1 MSDGRTGQQRLEE
14 GPVRGV
20 YRREGRLYTVN
31 AVPGTAVY
39 GEPLVRSEGVE
50 YRAWDPYRSKL
61 AAAMLEGVSEVPLTR
76 SSNVLYLG
84 AASGTTASHVS
95 DIASEGV
102 VYCVEVSQRSFRD
115 LLRLCEA
122 RRNMMPIQADAG
134 APSSYEHMVSGV
146 DLVYQDIAQR
156 DQADMFL
163 RNMRH
168 FDAPAGMLMVKA
180 RSIDVNR
187 RPAEVFSSVRSRL
200 AVEGLRVSSPVDL
213 SRYAKDHAAL
223 VVGR

>member
-1 MSDGRTGQQRLEE
+1 MDGVRTGQPRFEE
-14 GPVRGV
+14 GPVQGV

-31 AVPGTAVY
+31 AVPGAAVY
-39 GEPLVRSEGVE
+39 GESLVRSDDTE

-61 AAAMLEGVSEVPLTR
+61 AAAILEGVSEVALTR
-76 SSNVLYLG
+76 SSKVLYLG

-115 LLRLCEA
+115 LLRLCQA
-122 RRNMMPIQADAG
+122 RRNMIPIQADAG
-134 APSSYEHMVSGV
+134 SPSSFEHMVAGV

-168 FDAPAGMLMVKA
+168 FDARAGVLMVKS

-187 RPAEVFSSVRSRL
+187 RPAEVYSSVRARL
-200 AVEGLRVSSPVDL
+200 AADGLRVSSPVDL

-223 VVGR
+223 VVGA